1 MSVLMSEELVIFT
14 ALINLSVSCF
24 MLGVVWLVQLV
35 SYPLFSYVNS
45 KDFTK
50 YHSVHMEKITP
61 LVSIVMVLEVV
72 VAFGLLFYTPT
83 ISGFIL
89 AINLSLVGFIWIS
102 TAFLQI
108 PYHRSLAFPTNRIFY
123 TKKLIN
129 TNWVRTGLWTLKSLL
144 GLGLVISL
152 VGV

>member
-1 MSVLMSEELVIFT
+1 MENFLLPTWATISILILMAIRSEISPRR
-14 ALINLSVSCF
+14 N
-24 MLGVVWLVQLV
+24 
-35 SYPLFSYVNS
+35 PLFSYVNS
-45 KDFTK
+45 NDFTK
-50 YHSVHMEKITP
+50 YHFVHMEKITP

-89 AINLSLVGFIWIS
+89 AINLFLVGFIWIS

-129 TNWVRTGLWTLKSLL
+129 IQTISKNKNRCQDFKNSLL
-144 GLGLVISL
+144 L
-152 VGV
+152 